1 MISSNVLHLYLGK
14 ICKKTALLMFSVK
27 SADGLLLGVKAR
39 AWCVSV
45 RRYSHQRVDHILE
58 QYRVLR
64 MSVDA
69 LNRSIER
76 AAENQSMRDAI
87 EQREAEWERS
97 YRRQEQD
104 VRTSRLVEK
113 NLLEQLEEYK
123 SYVNFHSAQL
133 IER

>member
-1 MISSNVLHLYLGK
+1 
-14 ICKKTALLMFSVK
+14 
-27 SADGLLLGVKAR
+27 
-39 AWCVSV
+39 
-45 RRYSHQRVDHILE
+45 
-58 QYRVLR
+58 

-133 IER
+133 LER

>member
-45 RRYSHQRVDHILE
+45 RLYSHQRVDHILE